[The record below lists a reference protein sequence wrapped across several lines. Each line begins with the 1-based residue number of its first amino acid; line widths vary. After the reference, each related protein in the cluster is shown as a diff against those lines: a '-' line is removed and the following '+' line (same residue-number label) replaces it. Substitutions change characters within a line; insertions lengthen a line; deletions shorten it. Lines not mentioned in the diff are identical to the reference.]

1 MTAEDLIAKVPK
13 LPAPAP
19 AVTKLLTL
27 LSGPDTDNAA
37 VAKVLK
43 QDIVLSAKVL
53 ALCNSAAYG
62 LSSEVSSLDQALM
75 YLGFAEIHRIVMAIS
90 FGGALSPGLTG
101 YVIED
106 GALWRHSLLTAL
118 IAENVLRA
126 AKHLQVDVPVPV
138 AYTAGLIHDI
148 GKLVISHALDPEKQH
163 AVRALLDQG
172 QCSLLEAER
181 AIIGTD
187 HAEVG
192 ACLLRQWKLPD
203 VLTEAVAHHHQP
215 STTPSPGLS
224 AIIHVA
230 DVIAHQAGSAPGLGG
245 FAVRPDEATLA
256 ALGFNRSHLDSLTM
270 GAFDSLIEVEEAIA
284 TA

>member
-43 QDIVLSAKVL
+43 QDIVLSATVL

-126 AKHLQVDVPVPV
+126 AKHIQVEVPV

-148 GKLVISHALDPEKQH
+148 GKLVISYALDPEKQH

-172 QCSLLEAER
+172 HCSLLEAER
-181 AIIGTD
+181 EVIGTD

-215 STTPSPGLS
+215 CMTPSPGLS
-224 AIIHVA
+224 AVIHLA

-245 FAVRPDEATLA
+245 FAVRPDEAALA
-256 ALGFNRSHLDSLTM
+256 ALGFNRSHLDSFVM
-270 GAFDSLIEVEEAIA
+270 SAFDSLIEVEEAIA
-284 TA
+284 AA